1 MDGSWM
7 DHGWDVIIQSELAYS
22 IGISRLIRSGIDGV
36 SLPRRQV
43 RPPLSFPPLSF
54 PAPADRLNPTP
65 PDDRTRPAVNQ
76 PPLTPRSPLSLLV
89 CIHSHPRIDVLLAS
103 YWRHI
108 GILLVSYGPHIGVI
122 LVSYWHPIGVLWV
135 SLASYWRHIGVIL
148 ASYWRHIGILWASY
162 WRHIGILLAS
172 YGSHWRHIGVILASY
187 WCHIG
192 VLLASYWRPIG
203 VILTRLIDV
212 RLTRWRMNQP
222 VDIDRGGIGLLKR
235 TARIG

>member
-108 GILLVSYGPHIGVI
+108 G
-122 LVSYWHPIGVLWV
+122 
-135 SLASYWRHIGVIL
+135 VIL
-148 ASYWRHIGILWASY
+148 ASYWCPMGL
-162 WRHIGILLAS
+162 
-172 YGSHWRHIGVILASY
+172 ILASY

>member
-148 ASYWRHIGILWASY
+148 
-162 WRHIGILLAS
+162 
-172 YGSHWRHIGVILASY
+172 V
-187 WCHIG
+187 
-192 VLLASYWRPIG
+192 SYWRPIG
-203 VILTRLIDV
+203 VILASNWRHID
-212 RLTRWRMNQP
+212 TSN
-222 VDIDRGGIGLLKR
+222 
-235 TARIG
+235 